1 MPRNYGHII
10 RFSII
15 LLFQVLVLNSL
26 NWGGY
31 IYPAFYIYFILVL
44 PFETKGWVLL
54 LSAFFMGLGVDYF
67 SNSLGINAATA
78 VFTAF
83 CRPLVLQLLST
94 KRDYESNIKP
104 GLRDFGLAWFLSYL
118 FVLVFLH
125 HTVLFFLEYF
135 SMKGFFQTLLRIVLS
150 TFVTV
155 ILSVLIQLVFYQQ
168 EKK

>member
-1 MPRNYGHII
+1 MSVNYGHII
-10 RFSII
+10 RFFVI
-15 LLFQVLVLNSL
+15 LLFQVLVINSL
-26 NWGGY
+26 NLGGY

-44 PFETKGWVLL
+44 PFDTAGWVLL

-83 CRPLVLQLLST
+83 CRPLLLQLLRT

-118 FVLVFLH
+118 FVLVFFH
-125 HTVLFFLEYF
+125 HSVLFFLEYF
-135 SMKGFFQTLLRIVLS
+135 SLKGFFQTLLRIVLS
-150 TFVTV
+150 SAVTV
-155 ILSVLIQLVFYQQ
+155 ILVLLVQLIFHQP
-168 EKK
+168 ERK